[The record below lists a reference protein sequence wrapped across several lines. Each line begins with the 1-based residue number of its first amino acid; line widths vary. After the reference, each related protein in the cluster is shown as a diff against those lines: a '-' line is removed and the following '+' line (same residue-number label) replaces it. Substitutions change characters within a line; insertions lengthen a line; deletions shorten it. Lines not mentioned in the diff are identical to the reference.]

1 MAGAPWTGL
10 MEVHSEVVS
19 LREESPSLAW
29 EVKEGCLQEVAL
41 CRSSKDGQG
50 SA

>member
-1 MAGAPWTGL
+1 